1 MLNNPIHI
9 RDLKPIFKKNREI
22 EREQLVNFIK
32 QKTGLES
39 STYLI
44 NKLLKDELIHRT
56 GYGKYALNEK
66 KNDYVPEINSRAKE
80 IYQLIKHEKSLLSV
94 CIWRTSIV
102 NEFSLHQPGIFSII
116 VEVEKVGVEA
126 VFDLLRDNFE
136 NVYVKPS
143 KEVLDNYVS
152 YQQDAIVIIPLISE
166 SPLLSVD
173 EVSTISLEK
182 LLVDLVSENKLYE
195 AFQGSELTYIFQ
207 EAFSKYAFSKTKLLR
222 YANRRGIKEQL
233 EKRIASLLS

>member
-1 MLNNPIHI
+1 MLNSLIHI
-9 RDLKPIFKKNREI
+9 RDLKPIFKKNREV

-44 NKLLKDELIHRT
+44 NKLLKDEIIHRT
-56 GYGKYALNEK
+56 GYGKYALKEK
-66 KNDYVPEINSRAKE
+66 KDDYMPELNAKEKE
-80 IYQLIKHEKSLLSV
+80 IYQLIKLKKSLLDV

-116 VEVEKVGVEA
+116 VEVEKVGVDA
-126 VFDLLRDNFE
+126 VFNLLRDNFE

-143 KEVLDNYVS
+143 REVLDNYVS
-152 YQQDAIVIIPLISE
+152 YQQDAIVVIPLISE
-166 SPLLSVD
+166 SPLINVD
-173 EVSTISLEK
+173 EVRTISLEK

-195 AFQGSELTYIFQ
+195 AFQGAELTYIFQ
-207 EAFSKYAFSKTKLLR
+207 EALSKYTFSKTKLLR

-233 EKRIASLLS
+233 EKKILSLLS